1 MRKTTS
7 TLLLLVAMALCGRA
21 SAIDPADV
29 KPVKNLILLIPDG
42 TSIATVSTARWYQWY
57 KDPNRQH
64 LAIDPYLCGTVRT
77 FSSNAPIGDS
87 APTTS
92 CYVTGHPSR
101 TGYIATYPPAD
112 PGNDIFPVDPSRA
125 YQPMITLLEAMRL
138 VQNKATG
145 LSLASSHMPL
155 LQTAPHIVTAE
166 NAMIGLRRRS
176 STTM

>member
-64 LAIDPYLCGTVRT
+64 LAIDPYLCDLLFQRPNRRFCTYDLLLCDRT
-77 FSSNAPIGDS
+77 SEP
-87 APTTS
+87 
-92 CYVTGHPSR
+92 YR
-101 TGYIATYPPAD
+101 LYRYLPA
-112 PGNDIFPVDPSRA
+112 G
-125 YQPMITLLEAMRL
+125 
-138 VQNKATG
+138 
-145 LSLASSHMPL
+145 
-155 LQTAPHIVTAE
+155 
-166 NAMIGLRRRS
+166 
-176 STTM
+176 